1 MLLADAASKRLRVE
15 GQPSRRV
22 VSGARRA
29 ASEAPPPRARAMPAE
44 ETGCEAAQAGPAQAA
59 PHPPRLL
66 RRVADIPALRAETDS
81 AVVTA
86 ASRPAARI
94 RRSAPAPARDGR
106 KLAKQA
112 VPRRSRLA
120 AAVADTAASPKRT
133 SAAAKRVALR
143 KRDRRE
149 REASRAAAPRRE
161 AVILR
166 HRARPA
172 SEGTAA
178 IAVIP
183 GAGPG
188 KAAAGKRAR
197 LPHTNEHRTTA
208 HGEVSTARRSVRG
221 APAATDSADGP
232 VAAARAGAAPADG
245 AAAATNA
252 RSAPRDAASRGVAAR
267 SEQTTNRHAS
277 GGSSKKRKC
286 VARLPCA

>member
-1 MLLADAASKRLRVE
+1 MLLADAASKRRCVD
-15 GQPSRRV
+15 GQQSPRAS
-22 VSGARRA
+22 SGACHA
-29 ASEAPPPRARAMPAE
+29 ASLALPPRVRATRAE
-44 ETGCEAAQAGPAQAA
+44 ETGSEAAPAVPAQAA

-94 RRSAPAPARDGR
+94 RRSAPASARDAR

-112 VPRRSRLA
+112 VRRRPRLA
-120 AAVADTAASPKRT
+120 AAIADTAASHKRT

-166 HRARPA
+166 DSTRHAAAGNTAAAA
-172 SEGTAA
+172 SHGTAR
-178 IAVIP
+178 
-183 GAGPG
+183 G

-197 LPHTNEHRTTA
+197 VPSADEHRTTA
-208 HGEVSTARRSVRG
+208 HGELSTARRSVRLT
-221 APAATDSADGP
+221 PAGTDSADGP

-245 AAAATNA
+245 AAAATNG
-252 RSAPRDAASRGVAAR
+252 RSAPRHAASRGVAAR
-267 SEQTTNRHAS
+267 SEQTTSRHAS
-277 GGSSKKRKC
+277 GGGSKKRKC
-286 VARLPCA
+286 VVHLPCV